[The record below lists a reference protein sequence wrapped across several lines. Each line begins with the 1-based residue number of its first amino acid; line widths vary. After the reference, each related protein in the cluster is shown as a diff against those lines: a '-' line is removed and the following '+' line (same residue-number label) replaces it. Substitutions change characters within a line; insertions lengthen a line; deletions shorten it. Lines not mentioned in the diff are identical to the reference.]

1 MNWFGALKRYPE
13 ANFLQSPEWG
23 KVNELAGYQVV
34 VRSLGSHSY
43 CQMIVKNAKRARY
56 LEVPGGPLT
65 DWRDHKK
72 VADAVEQIRQVAKKY
87 HCAFARVRPQLP
99 DTEANRQL
107 FAKLGFQRAPM
118 HLHAEHTIMMDLTQS
133 EADLLAGMRR
143 QTRYEVRRA
152 EKQGIVVEKLSSE
165 AIYREFQAVQA
176 ETAKRQGFI
185 PPDLETLLAERA
197 AFGEKAWIYRAV
209 IPASAVAQDA
219 AKGGG
224 AVKNTETEVE
234 TVVKNNETGVENSG
248 TTQMLPVAYG
258 LILVCGREAE
268 YFEAAS
274 TDLNRKH
281 PGSTAILWQ
290 AMRDLKAM
298 GLERFNLWGIAPE
311 GQPEHRYAGVTTFK
325 KGFGGEVVAYLPA
338 QDLVLSKVR
347 YLPDLIIER
356 ARKKRRHL

>member
-1 MNWFGALKRYPE
+1 MSMNWFGALKRYPE

-118 HLHAEHTIMMDLTQS
+118 HLHAEHTIMIDLTQS

-209 IPASAVAQDA
+209 L
-219 AKGGG
+219 GG
-224 AVKNTETEVE
+224 
-234 TVVKNNETGVENSG
+234 
-248 TTQMLPVAYG
+248 LPVAYG

>member
-118 HLHAEHTIMMDLTQS
+118 HLHAEHTIMIDLTQS

-209 IPASAVAQDA
+209 LD
-219 AKGGG
+219 G
-224 AVKNTETEVE
+224 
-234 TVVKNNETGVENSG
+234 
-248 TTQMLPVAYG
+248 LPVAYG

-325 KGFGGEVVAYLPA
+325 KGFGGEVVTYLPA

>member
-65 DWRDHKK
+65 DWHDRKK
-72 VADAVEQIRQVAKKY
+72 VTDAVAQIRQVAKKY

-107 FAKLGFQRAPM
+107 FAELGFQRAPM
-118 HLHAEHTIMMDLTQS
+118 HLHAEHTIIIDLTQS

-185 PPDLETLLAERA
+185 PPDLETLLAECA

-209 IPASAVAQDA
+209 LD
-219 AKGGG
+219 G
-224 AVKNTETEVE
+224 
-234 TVVKNNETGVENSG
+234 
-248 TTQMLPVAYG
+248 LPVAYG

-325 KGFGGEVVAYLPA
+325 KGFGGEVVTYLPA
-338 QDLVLSKVR
+338 QDLVLSKIR

>member
-1 MNWFGALKRYPE
+1 MSMNWFGALKRYPE

-65 DWRDHKK
+65 DWHDRKK
-72 VADAVEQIRQVAKKY
+72 VTDAVEQIRQVAKKY

-107 FAKLGFQRAPM
+107 FAELGFQRAPM
-118 HLHAEHTIMMDLTQS
+118 HLHAEHTIIVDLTQS

-152 EKQGIVVEKLSSE
+152 EKQGIMVEKLSSE

-209 IPASAVAQDA
+209 IPAGVATQDME
-219 AKGGG
+219 KGDG
-224 AVKNTETEVE
+224 AVKNTETGVE
-234 TVVKNNETGVENSG
+234 TPDTV
-248 TTQMLPVAYG
+248 QMLPVAYG

-298 GLERFNLWGIAPE
+298 GLESFNLWGIAPE

-325 KGFGGEVVAYLPA
+325 KGFGGEVVTYLPA

>member
-118 HLHAEHTIMMDLTQS
+118 HLHAEHTIMIDLTQS

-197 AFGEKAWIYRAV
+197 AFGEHAWIYRAV
-209 IPASAVAQDA
+209 L
-219 AKGGG
+219 GG
-224 AVKNTETEVE
+224 
-234 TVVKNNETGVENSG
+234 
-248 TTQMLPVAYG
+248 LPVAYG

>member
-1 MNWFGALKRYPE
+1 MQGNILGNNGSFKKSSLLNVYQQNSTPSKDGLWIKT
-13 ANFLQSPEWG
+13 ND
-23 KVNELAGYQVV
+23 KVQYL
-34 VRSLGSHSY
+34 SLRDDITYKTQKLNDAPFNGS
-43 CQMIVKNAKRARY
+43 
-56 LEVPGGPLT
+56 
-65 DWRDHKK
+65 
-72 VADAVEQIRQVAKKY
+72 
-87 HCAFARVRPQLP
+87 
-99 DTEANRQL
+99 
-107 FAKLGFQRAPM
+107 
-118 HLHAEHTIMMDLTQS
+118 
-133 EADLLAGMRR
+133 
-143 QTRYEVRRA
+143 
-152 EKQGIVVEKLSSE
+152 SS
-165 AIYREFQAVQA
+165 
-176 ETAKRQGFI
+176 K
-185 PPDLETLLAERA
+185 
-197 AFGEKAWIYRAV
+197 
-209 IPASAVAQDA
+209 
-219 AKGGG
+219 
-224 AVKNTETEVE
+224 
-234 TVVKNNETGVENSG
+234 TVVKNNETGVENSD

-281 PGSTAILWQ
+281 PGSTAILWR

>member
-1 MNWFGALKRYPE
+1 MSMNWFGALKRYPE

-65 DWRDHKK
+65 DWHDRKK

-107 FAKLGFQRAPM
+107 FAELGFQRAPM
-118 HLHAEHTIMMDLTQS
+118 HLHAEHTIIVDLTQS

-152 EKQGIVVEKLSSE
+152 EKQGIMVEKLSSE

-209 IPASAVAQDA
+209 LD
-219 AKGGG
+219 G
-224 AVKNTETEVE
+224 
-234 TVVKNNETGVENSG
+234 
-248 TTQMLPVAYG
+248 LPVAYG

-325 KGFGGEVVAYLPA
+325 KGFGGEVVTYLPA
-338 QDLVLSKVR
+338 QDLVLSKIR

>member
-107 FAKLGFQRAPM
+107 FAELGFQRAPM
-118 HLHAEHTIMMDLTQS
+118 HLHAEHTIIVDLTQS

-209 IPASAVAQDA
+209 LD
-219 AKGGG
+219 G
-224 AVKNTETEVE
+224 
-234 TVVKNNETGVENSG
+234 
-248 TTQMLPVAYG
+248 LPVAYG

-325 KGFGGEVVAYLPA
+325 KGFGGEVVTYLPA
-338 QDLVLSKVR
+338 QDLVLSKIR

>member
-1 MNWFGALKRYPE
+1 MSMNWYDALKKYPE

-23 KVNELAGYQVV
+23 RVNELAGYHVV

-56 LEVPGGPLT
+56 LEVPGGPLV
-65 DWRDHKK
+65 DWGDAKK
-72 VADAVEQIRQVAKKY
+72 VTDMFTQIRQVAKKY

-99 DTEANRQL
+99 DSEKNRQL
-107 FAKLGFQRAPM
+107 FAKHGFCRAPM
-118 HLHAEHTIMMDLTQS
+118 HLHAEHTIIIDLTQS
-133 EADLLAGMRR
+133 EDELLAAMRR

-152 EKQGIVVEKLSSE
+152 QKQGIVVEKLTDE
-165 AIYREFQAVQA
+165 ASYREFHAVQA

-185 PPDLETLLAERA
+185 PPDLDTLLAERT
-197 AFGEKAWIYRAV
+197 AFGEHSWIYRAV
-209 IPASAVAQDA
+209 MPDEN
-219 AKGGG
+219 G
-224 AVKNTETEVE
+224 AL
-234 TVVKNNETGVENSG
+234 
-248 TTQMLPVAYG
+248 QPVAYG
-258 LILVCGREAE
+258 LILVAGQEGE

-298 GLERFNLWGIAPE
+298 GLKRFNLWGIAPE

-325 KGFGGEVVAYLPA
+325 KGFGGEVVAFLPA